1 VTDDRF
7 TIDAEGEVLLTG
19 RARSIDADYQVTSDA
34 LDATGQQADSI
45 VRVGRPHRQ
54 IAFGPRDRNV
64 DGYERAREIALENG
78 FEPVERTVGGRAVAY
93 TGTTVA
99 FVRTQQITDPR
110 QGLSDRYDPMV
121 EALGNALDTLDVDAQ
136 AGEPDRSFCPG
147 AHSLQAEGKLV
158 GVAQRVTK
166 DVSLVSG
173 IVVVRDHEQIGR
185 VLQEIYAALDI
196 PFDPTTVGS
205 VAKAG
210 GPADPQA
217 TIDAVS
223 DALLDGENPSIV
235 RLEEQPEFV

>member
-1 VTDDRF
+1 MTDERF
-7 TIDAEGEVLLTG
+7 TADADGEVLLTG

-34 LDATGQQADSI
+34 LDAIGQQADAI
-45 VRVGRPHRQ
+45 VRVWRPHRQ

-64 DGYERAREIALENG
+64 DGYERARDTALENG

-121 EALGNALDTLDVDAQ
+121 ESLRTALDTLGVDAR

-147 AHSLQAEGKLV
+147 AHSLRAGGKLV
-158 GVAQRVTK
+158 GVAQRVKK

-173 IVVVRDHEQIGR
+173 IVVVKDHGEIGR
-185 VLQEIYAALDI
+185 VLQEIYDDLDI

-205 VAKAG
+205 VEKAG

-223 DALLDGENPSIV
+223 NVLLDGENPSIV
-235 RLEEQPEFV
+235 RLEDQPGVA